1 MSATK
6 TVQQRYQSDETSQAL
21 LEQFRLMVNDC
32 IRIGL
37 SEDVSSLKA
46 LSLRCYKQ
54 LSRYD
59 ALSYYKLC
67 AISRAS
73 GILKNY
79 KKAKRRIKRARVPY
93 VWKPQLT
100 TCYGFKIKDGCLL
113 LPSKFH
119 ERIRIPMNRHTL
131 EVLSDPSLTVRSVTL
146 TANTLGLTISRDP
159 IMMRPI
165 GLVGLDS
172 NLSNITLADSK
183 GSIEKHDLERA
194 TVLKSRYRKVKSRFK
209 RNDVRVRKRIYR
221 KYGQKQRLKIQHLL
235 HNISKHVVEDAK
247 AKQYGIVMEDLTHI
261 RKLYRKGNWQA
272 REYRAR
278 MNGWSFREL
287 QRQIEY
293 KALWEGIPV
302 YHVNARG
309 TSSTCATCGCSSRPN
324 AQRTLQCPNGHVS
337 DRDVNAAK
345 NILKRGMRFVPF
357 AHPVEAMVQERN
369 NAVPTLD
376 SRWM

>member
-1 MSATK
+1 M
-6 TVQQRYQSDETSQAL
+6 
-21 LEQFRLMVNDC
+21 
-32 IRIGL
+32 
-37 SEDVSSLKA
+37 
-46 LSLRCYKQ
+46 
-54 LSRYD
+54 
-59 ALSYYKLC
+59 
-67 AISRAS
+67 
-73 GILKNY
+73 
-79 KKAKRRIKRARVPY
+79 
-93 VWKPQLT
+93 
-100 TCYGFKIKDGCLL
+100 
-113 LPSKFH
+113 
-119 ERIRIPMNRHTL
+119 
-131 EVLSDPSLTVRSVTL
+131 
-146 TANTLGLTISRDP
+146 
-159 IMMRPI
+159 
-165 GLVGLDS
+165 
-172 NLSNITLADSK
+172 
-183 GSIEKHDLERA
+183 
-194 TVLKSRYRKVKSRFK
+194 VKSRFK

-221 KYGQKQRLKIQHLL
+221 KYGEKQRLKVQRLL

-247 AKQYGIVMEDLTHI
+247 AKQFGIVMEDLTNI
-261 RKLYRKGNWQA
+261 RKLYRRGSWQA

-309 TSSTCATCGCSSRPN
+309 TSSTCATCGCSCRPN

-345 NILKRGMRFVPF
+345 NILKRGMRFVPL